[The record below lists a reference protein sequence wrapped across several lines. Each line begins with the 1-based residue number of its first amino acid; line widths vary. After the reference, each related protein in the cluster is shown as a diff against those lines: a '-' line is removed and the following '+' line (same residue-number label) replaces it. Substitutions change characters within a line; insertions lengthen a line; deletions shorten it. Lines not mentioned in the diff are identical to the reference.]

1 MTRNLDDWPFP
12 DDPDKLVLTT
22 RQVMEGREPVREVYR
37 CEDLDDDEIADWQFL
52 CGTTNNEKD
61 GVLIHFHH
69 MLELCPEAAEVG
81 DLPVN
86 WGALRRGSKDRWRR
100 APVDPDTQE

>member
-37 CEDLDDDEIADWQFL
+37 CEDLDDDEIAD
-52 CGTTNNEKD
+52 
-61 GVLIHFHH
+61 
-69 MLELCPEAAEVG
+69 
-81 DLPVN
+81 
-86 WGALRRGSKDRWRR
+86 
-100 APVDPDTQE
+100 